1 MRITIG
7 GPPGSGKSTVC
18 RMLSERLGQKCVI
31 SGEVF
36 RSMAEE
42 QGMTL
47 EEFGRLAE
55 EDPKYDRMLDQ
66 RMVRIAEEAQDII
79 LEGRLTAHMLQC
91 NGISASKVYLDAELE
106 ERARRV
112 AQREG
117 ISAQEA
123 RNKIVER
130 ERSEASRYSSYYDI
144 DISDKGVYDIIVDTT
159 HISPEQAVE
168 EIMQRLE
175 EIR

>member
-18 RMLSERLGQKCVI
+18 RMLSERLKQECVI

-36 RSMAEE
+36 RDMAEE
-42 QGMTL
+42 QDMTL

-55 EDPKYDRMLDQ
+55 EYPKYDQMLDR
-66 RMVRIAEEAQDII
+66 RMVRIAEEEEHII
-79 LEGRLTAHMLQC
+79 LEGRLTAHMLKR
-91 NGISASKVYLDAELE
+91 NGIPARKIYLDAELE

-112 AQREG
+112 AEREG
-117 ISAQEA
+117 VPPELA
-123 RNKIVER
+123 REKILER

-159 HISPEQAVE
+159 HIPPEQVVE
-168 EIMQRLE
+168 EILERLE